1 MNDRGAIDTRA
12 GRRVLVTGGVQAISA
27 ATCERLVMEGSFVRD
42 ADFQER
48 GHLDEPRL
56 SMFDCLRHAIG
67 RRAMTIGERPAVS
80 RAVPSCADA
89 RRRASAARRTAGCIR
104 G

>member
-12 GRRVLVTGGVQAISA
+12 GRRAPVTGCAGFLGSYVW
-27 ATCERLVMEGSFVRD
+27 ERVVMEGSFVRD

-48 GHLDEPRL
+48 GHFDEPRL

>member
-1 MNDRGAIDTRA
+1 MNDRDAFDTRA
-12 GRRVLVTGGVQAISA
+12 GRRAPVTGCAGFLGSYVW
-27 ATCERLVMEGSFVRD
+27 ERVVMEGSFVRD

>member
-1 MNDRGAIDTRA
+1 MNDRDAFDTRA
-12 GRRVLVTGGVQAISA
+12 GRRAPVTGCAGFLGSYVW
-27 ATCERLVMEGSFVRD
+27 ERVVMEGSFVRD

-48 GHLDEPRL
+48 DHFDEPRL
-56 SMFDCLRHAIG
+56 SMFGCLRHAIG